1 MRKNSRFGQ
10 LMAACLFVALCVT
23 TPAWANEE
31 EAPKKAAGTEF
42 LFVKMNPISIPVI
55 RKNGTTSMLALDI
68 LAEVKD
74 EDAKEKVEASKPR
87 LRDAFIRALYGNLE
101 TNKMVRED
109 GALDMDMVR
118 KRLLQGSLYVLK
130 EPAITDILFSGV
142 NHRAF

>member
-10 LMAACLFVALCVT
+10 LMAVCLMIALCAT

-31 EAPKKAAGTEF
+31 AAAKKATGTEF
-42 LFVKMNPISIPVI
+42 LFVKMNPINIPVI

-101 TNKMVRED
+101 TNKMVRND

-118 KRLLQGSLYVLK
+118 KRLLQGSAYVLK
-130 EPAITDILFSGV
+130 EQAITDILFNSV